1 MVVHLQLI
9 HLVALA
15 AAVLVQW
22 AQALAQVQVPT
33 VVLV

>member
-1 MVVHLQLI
+1 MVVRPLLI
-9 HLVALA
+9 PVVVLA

-33 VVLV
+33 VVSV